1 MLKIKEILKSIDI
14 SISLF
19 LNLPFYQFG
28 KKIWASKE
36 QYLNLFETE
45 RVAVYPEIDIL
56 EKKIGYSI
64 NKDWLD
70 NLALHTQ
77 VVIKK
82 SKINYQHGRILYSYL
97 RKYLYYNNNIVI
109 LETGTSRGF
118 SSLCMA
124 KALYDSKKYGKIY
137 TIDIIPN
144 DLPMIWNC
152 IDDHEKKKTR
162 VELLSPWKH
171 LLPYI
176 SFLHGK
182 SKRVLHSLT
191 LERINFAFLD
201 AMHKWKDLH
210 LEFKYVEKRQ
220 IKNDLIVFDDVT
232 KGQFDEV
239 IKYLKYIESLNKYKI
254 KYLQSNSKRG
264 YAICERL

>member
-1 MLKIKEILKSIDI
+1 MLKIKEIFKSIDI

-36 QYLNLFETE
+36 QYLNLFDTE
-45 RVAVYPEIDIL
+45 RVSVYPEIDIL
-56 EKKIGYSI
+56 EKEIGYSI

-97 RKYLYYNNNIVI
+97 RKYLYNNNNIAI

-124 KALYDSKKYGKIY
+124 KAINDSKKEGKIF

-162 VELLSPWKH
+162 VELLKPWIH

-182 SKRVLHSLT
+182 SRKVLDNLK
-191 LERINFAFLD
+191 LERVNFAFLD
-201 AMHKWKDLH
+201 AMHKWRDLEM
-210 LEFKYVEKRQ
+210 EFQYVEKRQ
-220 IKNDLIVFDDVT
+220 VKNDLIIFDDVT

-239 IKYLKYIESLNKYKI
+239 VKYIKYISSLNKYSVQ
-254 KYLQSNSKRG
+254 YLQSNSERG
-264 YAICERL
+264 YAICTRL